1 LRNREAARYARW
13 SAMAA
18 GAIALIAIGIY
29 VERDNRQARIRRA
42 APKAVPATVQQQSA
56 QFSFS
61 KVDQDR
67 TIFTVRASHA
77 TQYKDENRALL
88 EDVWITVYG
97 RDGSRNDNIHTH
109 ECSYAPDSGDVRCEG
124 EVTIDMRSAA
134 QPAAKSGQPTADQL
148 DVTTSNLSF
157 NRNTGEA
164 STPAAV
170 DFRFPS
176 GTGHGTG
183 ASYSSQDGV
192 VRIERAVEFEMAPSE
207 QTSGMPAIAS
217 GSSLE
222 IRRKDRTVVLA
233 GPATVKEGARQI
245 AADTI
250 SIELDPS
257 FHAQHIVASGH
268 PQVRAAEAHSTI
280 AVTADRFEAFLN
292 PAGWIARIVADGNV
306 AGIRQSPAGADH
318 FSAKRVEFAMIPS
331 RNLVDQMT
339 ATGGVMAE
347 LHQGAEAHDLRTDS
361 MRLKFS
367 APPGASSSANAASG
381 SIDQQHVES
390 AETLAPATI
399 ESKGPKDSM
408 TLQAKQFVAQ
418 IGPDNRL
425 DKLIGHSGVEVHRTA
440 GNSPVQTVTASE
452 MVAKFDAHGEWETVD
467 ETGNVHFQQADRQA
481 TAARANIVRPTD
493 TITLDGSPVISDS
506 MSRTTAANVTIN
518 QTSGDLHASGG
529 VISTYTA
536 SAQNDAVGL
545 GSGPAHVS
553 ADSLA
558 GSVNAGHVTYWGH
571 ARLWQGDS
579 VLESEQIEIW
589 RDDKRLKASGHVVAV
604 FPQASGP
611 LTALPG
617 APAAK
622 PAKDSSPSK
631 PTLWK
636 IKAPSLTYL
645 NDQGKAHLEGGVF
658 ASSDQGSLESQTLDA
673 FLGPPASSAPTPAA
687 ASTPLGGA
695 RQLNRVLA
703 LGNVIVREGDRRGTA
718 EQADYTAADGKFVL
732 SGGQPTISNASS
744 DTTTGHSLTF
754 FVANDT
760 ILVDSQEGSRTVTK
774 HRVEK

>member
-1 LRNREAARYARW
+1 MRNREAARYARW
-13 SAMAA
+13 SAIMA
-18 GAIALIAIGIY
+18 GVIAMLAVGIY
-29 VERDNRQARIRRA
+29 LERDVRQARARREG
-42 APKAVPATVQQQSA
+42 PRAVPATVQQQSA

-61 KVDQDR
+61 KVEQDR

-109 ECSYAPDSGDVRCEG
+109 ECSYAPDTGDVRCEG
-124 EVTIDMRSAA
+124 EVQINMRSAA
-134 QPAAKSGQPTADQL
+134 PSSSKSGRLPADQL
-148 DVTTSNLSF
+148 DVTTKDLSF
-157 NRNTGEA
+157 NRNTGQA

-170 DFRFPS
+170 DFRFPAGS
-176 GTGHGTG
+176 GHGTG
-183 ASYSSQDGV
+183 ASYDSQDGV
-192 VRIERAVEFEMAPSE
+192 VRIEQGVEFEMTPSE
-207 QTSGMPAIAS
+207 QAGGMPATAS

-222 IRRKDRTVVLA
+222 IRKNDRVVVLA
-233 GPATVKEGARQI
+233 GPAIIKEGERQVS
-245 AADTI
+245 ADTI
-250 SIELDPS
+250 SIELDPT

-268 PQVRAAEAHSTI
+268 PQVHAVENHSTI
-280 AVTADRFEAFLN
+280 AITADRFEAFLD
-292 PAGWIARIVADGNV
+292 PAGWIGRIVADGNIS
-306 AGIRQSPAGADH
+306 GTRQSAVGTDH

-347 LHQGAEAHDLRTDS
+347 LHQGTETHVLRTDA

-367 APPGASSSANAASG
+367 APPALSRSAKTSSGA
-381 SIDQQHVES
+381 IEQQHVES

-440 GNSPVQTVTASE
+440 GNSPMQTVTASE
-452 MVAKFDAHGEWETVD
+452 MVARFDAHGDWETVD
-467 ETGNVHFQQADRQA
+467 EIGNVHFQQADRQA

-506 MSRTTAANVTIN
+506 MSRTTAANITIN
-518 QTSGDLHASGG
+518 QISGDLHATGG
-529 VISTYTA
+529 VISTYIA

-558 GSVNAGHVTYWGH
+558 GSVNAGRVTYSGH

-589 RDDKRLKASGHVVAV
+589 RDDKRLKATGHVVAV
-604 FPQASGP
+604 FAQSSGP
-611 LTALPG
+611 LATLPSMPG
-617 APAAK
+617 AK
-622 PAKDSSPSK
+622 PAKDSSSSK

-636 IKAPSLTYL
+636 ISAPALTYL
-645 NDQGKAHLEGGVF
+645 NDQGQAHLEGGVF
-658 ASSDQGSLESQTLDA
+658 ASSAQGSLKSRTLDA
-673 FLGPPASSAPTPAA
+673 FLGPPATSSSTPSTSAA
-687 ASTPLGGA
+687 ASGA

-703 LGNVIVREGDRRGTA
+703 LGDVVVREGDRRGTA

-732 SGGQPTISNASS
+732 SGGQPTITNASS